1 MKHRPWIVAL
11 ALTALPLAAHA
22 QHDPALVEAPEQLA
36 PPPLP
41 PTPPEMAAAVA
52 SLRATVA
59 STAECYTAGG
69 RMEHE
74 ADPACPRWYARIA
87 RSGPAAVFA
96 IGELFVP
103 VAEPGSEGP
112 AIEPIRDG
120 NSELGRGPRLIQMM
134 ASTGRAEAVPFLLS
148 YLVRTAIDARLYTSE
163 TDLAALTAL
172 RTLTGDDP
180 APTVPWEDD
189 GAHQESPL
197 ARRETAQR
205 WTSWLRE
212 NQGRTVAEWRAAGL
226 ARAQQR
232 LTSDDIAERFSA
244 IRRLSPVPAQR
255 AAVVAS
261 LQGLLAREDLPAAA
275 RMHLSRL
282 ARQRGLPLAPRPLVA
297 AR

>member
-1 MKHRPWIVAL
+1 VKHRPWIVAL
-11 ALTALPLAAHA
+11 ALTAHALAARA
-22 QHDPALVEAPEQLA
+22 QHDPALVEAPTELA

-41 PTPPEMAAAVA
+41 PTPPELAAAVA
-52 SLRATVA
+52 SLRADVA

-103 VAEPGSEGP
+103 ASGP
-112 AIEPIRDG
+112 DSAGPMIEPIRDN

-148 YLVRTAIDARLYTSE
+148 YLVRGALDTGLYSSE
-163 TDLAALTAL
+163 TDLAALAAL

-205 WTSWLRE
+205 WTAWLRE
-212 NQGRTVAEWRAAGL
+212 SQGRTVAEWRAAGL
-226 ARAQQR
+226 ARARQR
-232 LTSDDIAERFSA
+232 LTSDDIAERYSA
-244 IRRLSPVPAQR
+244 IRRLSPLPAER

-261 LQGLLAREDLPAAA
+261 LRGLLAREDLPAAG

-282 ARQRGLPLAPRPLVA
+282 ARQRGLPLPARPLVA